1 MQLALDNIG
10 VNDKGKLYNGKF
22 VDYVLRLLNLQEPS
36 GYVANLK
43 QGDEITKESMIKF
56 ERGFD
61 EEAKLD

>member
-1 MQLALDNIG
+1 M
-10 VNDKGKLYNGKF
+10 YNGKF